1 MNEPKSPDETDLRA
15 ERDRLRAELEERQKA
30 DAGKKLANEVALMRL
45 ESRFTK
51 ELGAR
56 GVHFDIVDA
65 THLDEGFIV
74 VGLGPSVLHKPLRH
88 RDKAGLALWA
98 PAGLLGATQP
108 SDSENTHP
116 REPQTRS
123 SRSPGACLIDSVK
136 AIENVGLSNLGNA
149 DARISNRYL
158 GMSVLSHKR
167 D

>member
-74 VGLGPSVLHKPLRH
+74 VGLGPSVLHKRFIASKGDEEDVAEFVEPNVKYPDKDKYLEIAH
-88 RDKAGLALWA
+88 RRPGLVHQAAHKLLSLYGLKAKEVSG
-98 PAGLLGATQP
+98 
-108 SDSENTHP
+108 
-116 REPQTRS
+116 
-123 SRSPGACLIDSVK
+123 K
-136 AIENVGLSNLGNA
+136 A
-149 DARISNRYL
+149 
-158 GMSVLSHKR
+158 
-167 D
+167 